1 MIGRKKERKRSSI
14 HNYDMVQAQNTE
26 PRFSRS
32 LSHPE
37 WRWPDEADPA
47 TQRGL
52 VAVSDP
58 QTVPREEAE
67 TRSEGRSALEIP

>member
-26 PRFSRS
+26 PRYSRS

-37 WRWPDEADPA
+37 WRWQDEADPA

-52 VAVSDP
+52 VAVSVP
-58 QTVPREEAE
+58 QTVLREAE